1 MTNAVVAKAVG
12 ILGGT
17 FDPIHNV
24 HLAIARLAL
33 EHAGVSSVLWMPT
46 GNPGYREPP
55 VASAQDRVA
64 MLRLALEG
72 EMRGDPRHRIDEREL
87 RPGAS
92 GFTFDSIASLRSEN
106 PAGEFALIMGA
117 DQYEKRS
124 TWHRWPELAKLCSI
138 VVVARPGSDID
149 ANVKIIP
156 MTPSPVSASDIR
168 ARIGR
173 GEDVS
178 GMVPAA
184 VLGYIREKGLYR

>member
-1 MTNAVVAKAVG
+1 VAERIG

-17 FDPIHNV
+17 FDPVHNV

-55 VASAQDRVA
+55 VASAQDRLA
-64 MLRLALEG
+64 MLKLALGG
-72 EMRGDPRHRIDEREL
+72 EQRYAIDEREL

-92 GFTFDSIASLRSEN
+92 GFTFDSISSLKSER
-106 PAGEFALIMGA
+106 PQSKFVLIMGA
-117 DQYEKRS
+117 DQYEKRA

-138 VVVARPGSDID
+138 AVVARPGSKVDSD
-149 ANVKIIP
+149 VQSIP
-156 MTPSPVSASDIR
+156 MAPSLLSASDIR

-173 GEDVS
+173 GEDVA

-184 VLGYIREKGLYR
+184 VLNYIREKGLYR